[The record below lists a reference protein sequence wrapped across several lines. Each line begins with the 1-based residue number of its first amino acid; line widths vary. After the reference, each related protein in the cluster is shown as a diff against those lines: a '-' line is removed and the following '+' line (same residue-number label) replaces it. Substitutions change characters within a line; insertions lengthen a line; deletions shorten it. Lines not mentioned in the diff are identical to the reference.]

1 VRRISN
7 EKMRL
12 TVRRII
18 DKFRTAGRCCIRLF
32 TIENKGSFR
41 RRLAKP
47 LHRIFRASPHSRGGA
62 SYAVTHSRR
71 KYHHPCMRLVARCC
85 AVSSF
90 AALAVFAPSSRCLS
104 SFHGGFSLRTRRLA
118 PRIQNV
124 SDCPIHFSH
133 RPFPARRDASC
144 RSRRTPAERKCYG
157 IKSSGGSLN

>member
-1 VRRISN
+1 
-7 EKMRL
+7 MRL

-18 DKFRTAGRCCIRLF
+18 DKFRTVGRCCIRLF

-71 KYHHPCMRLVARCC
+71 KYHHACMRLVARCC

-124 SDCPIHFSH
+124 SDCPIQ
-133 RPFPARRDASC
+133 
-144 RSRRTPAERKCYG
+144 
-157 IKSSGGSLN
+157 L